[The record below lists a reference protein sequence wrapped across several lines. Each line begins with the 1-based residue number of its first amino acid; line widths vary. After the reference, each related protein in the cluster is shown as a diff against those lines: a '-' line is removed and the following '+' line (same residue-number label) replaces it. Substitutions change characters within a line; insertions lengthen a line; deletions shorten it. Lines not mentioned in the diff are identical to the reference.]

1 MASIAP
7 PGHLRTT
14 LLHLA
19 GEIGDLLLERGNV
32 DFVLIFDFLDLLLE
46 LINAGGSPFSEG
58 ALGGSILRLALCRR
72 RICGRLPAWLRSW
85 WDYPF
90 FGGN

>member
-7 PGHLRTT
+7 PGHLGAT
-14 LLHLA
+14 LLYLA
-19 GEIGDLLLERGNV
+19 REIGDLLLERGNV
-32 DFVLIFDFLDLLLE
+32 NFMLILNFLDLLLE
-46 LINAGGSPFSEG
+46 LVNAGGSPFSEG

-72 RICGRLPAWLRSW
+72 RVCGRLSAWLWSW